1 MSCHARCTSGADEE
15 EGSALIVVLL
25 ATTLLLAVTTGA
37 VLLASSDT
45 LAASRQRDA
54 RVALSA
60 AEAAIERAASELVA
74 TPDWNLVLSGAVASS
89 RVDGPA
95 SASHVPFGGQALTPG
110 QVANLA
116 TCGTIGACSTS
127 ACSAVTAERPW
138 GANNPRWR
146 PYAYG
151 PVDLATP
158 GQAATYVV
166 VLVADDPSESDGD
179 PERDGVLPGNP
190 GSGIVLL
197 RSEAF
202 GPSDTRRIVEAA
214 IARVTTSSGVALPRV
229 LSWNE
234 VR

>member
-1 MSCHARCTSGADEE
+1 M
-15 EGSALIVVLL
+15 
-25 ATTLLLAVTTGA
+25 LLLAVTAAA

-45 LAASRQRDA
+45 LAASRRQDA
-54 RVALSA
+54 RIALSA
-60 AEAAIERAASELVA
+60 AEAAIERAASDLVG
-74 TPDWNLVLSGAVASS
+74 TPDWNLVLSGAITSS

-95 SASHVPFGGQALTPG
+95 TAAHIPFGGHAFTPD

-116 TCGTIGACSTS
+116 TCGTIGGCSTA

-138 GANNPRWR
+138 GPNNPRWR

-151 PVDLATP
+151 PVDSPTP

-166 VLVADDPSESDGD
+166 VLVGDDPSENDGD
-179 PERDGVLPGNP
+179 PERDGLSPGNP
-190 GSGIVLL
+190 GAGIILL

-214 IARVTTSSGVALPRV
+214 IARVTTASGVALPRV
-229 LSWNE
+229 LSWSE